1 LEFERTSPSV
11 IRSIRQRELLNGWLA
26 PFARNLSLPQL
37 EGYRVE
43 RLGDEKPDRAL
54 CHRPPGR
61 IPSGDLI
68 EFG

>member
-11 IRSIRQRELLNGWLA
+11 IRSIRQPELLNGWLA
-26 PFARNLSLPQL
+26 LYTCNDSLPQL
-37 EGYRVE
+37 QGKGVE
-43 RLGDEKPDRAL
+43 RLDDDRPDRAL